1 MYTLALVRYPSEFP
15 KTQSHAD
22 LMSETASQWKRE
34 SSLLSGTA
42 IPGKVG
48 LDLPRLYVVY
58 AFPILAYESRVS
70 IHTVNVHAAF

>member
-1 MYTLALVRYPSEFP
+1 
-15 KTQSHAD
+15 
-22 LMSETASQWKRE
+22 MSETASQWKRE

-70 IHTVNVHAAF
+70 IHTVDVHAAF